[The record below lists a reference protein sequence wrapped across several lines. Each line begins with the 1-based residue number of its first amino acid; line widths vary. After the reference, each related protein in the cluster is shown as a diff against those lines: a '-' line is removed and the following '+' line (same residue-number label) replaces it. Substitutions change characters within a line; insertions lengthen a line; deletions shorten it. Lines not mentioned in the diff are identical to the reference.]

1 MCSMMENSR
10 ATSAVVVLGNVLA
23 EVASLLAA
31 GSSIWS
37 PGVAGSGGVVGLEA
51 AVVEGRC
58 DKC

>member
-1 MCSMMENSR
+1 MMFEDSL
-10 ATSAVVVLGNVLA
+10 AASAIVVLGNVLA

>member
-1 MCSMMENSR
+1 MMENSR

-51 AVVEGRC
+51 AVVEGRY